1 MSTRSQDWSKSAFE
15 RVGASGKGPDGSVL
29 DKYRTSCNK
38 MPGLIHQSG
47 LLQALVF
54 QAARDNL
61 GRTYVADLARTYLPA
76 VGGLPPTHLDL
87 IARVQAA
94 NLNEYMAMTHDL
106 AEIAQ
111 WFRRFAQILL
121 PRTPDAKETP

>member
-15 RVGASGKGPDGSVL
+15 CVGASGKAQDGSVI
-29 DKYRTSCNK
+29 DKYRIACNK
-38 MPGLIHQSG
+38 TPSLIHQSG

-54 QAARDNL
+54 QAARGDHE
-61 GRTYVADLARTYLPA
+61 RTYVADLARTYLS
-76 VGGLPPTHLDL
+76 GQSTHVDL
-87 IARVQAA
+87 ITRVQTAD
-94 NLNEYMAMTHDL
+94 LNEYMAMTHDL